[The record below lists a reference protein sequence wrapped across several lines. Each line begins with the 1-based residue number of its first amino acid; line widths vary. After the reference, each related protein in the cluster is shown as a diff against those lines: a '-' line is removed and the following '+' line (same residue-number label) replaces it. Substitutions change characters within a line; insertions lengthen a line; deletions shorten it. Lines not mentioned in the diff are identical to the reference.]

1 MHLAGED
8 SSTYLGCRLLSP
20 GHGCIYSAGHGQFGQ
35 RSSHRVGYST
45 ATENNM
51 QSMSFSGNY
60 EHYGADAATATLAHK
75 NKRDGW

>member
-1 MHLAGED
+1 
-8 SSTYLGCRLLSP
+8 
-20 GHGCIYSAGHGQFGQ
+20 
-35 RSSHRVGYST
+35 
-45 ATENNM
+45 M